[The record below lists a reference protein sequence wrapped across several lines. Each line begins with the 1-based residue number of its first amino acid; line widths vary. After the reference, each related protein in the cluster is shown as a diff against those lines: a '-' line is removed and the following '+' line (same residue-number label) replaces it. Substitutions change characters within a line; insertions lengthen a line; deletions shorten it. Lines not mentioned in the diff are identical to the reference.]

1 MRGNKS
7 RVKLLIALS
16 ILVLSPMSLVLR
28 AQATTPTLSTN
39 ADTFKIG
46 ETVSFSG
53 ENYEPVGS
61 TYRLNI
67 TYGSVV
73 YSVLEF
79 VSTDS
84 SGIPEG
90 VSWVVPAGVPSGTY
104 LATVYNITDPTNST
118 TYNQEVAN
126 KTFLVNAGSLVS
138 DKFEYFVDEPVEFS
152 GEGYTPEG
160 TNYTLEIVLNGT
172 VVATVPFTSNGNGS
186 IPDGVFWQIPFDAGN
201 GTCIATSYNNTTPS
215 IGTALATTE
224 FFINAT
230 EAGRIGA
237 ITEELEQLTETI
249 NSSVEDVNVSLIQ
262 KLNVTARKVDQ
273 AITWLG
279 QGKTKVA
286 TNMLNAARNALE
298 AFIHEVEA
306 QRGKHIDEEI
316 ADQLIG
322 EANAIIAKIDLV
334 IPSTSHSGD
343 KGQGHQLEAPPVGQH
358 TTDDEEPKGKGKN
371 NGKGKG
377 SKDD

>member
-1 MRGNKS
+1 M
-7 RVKLLIALS
+7 IALS

-39 ADTFKIG
+39 VDTFKIG

-79 VSTDS
+79 VSTNS

-118 TYNQEVAN
+118 TYNQEVVN
-126 KTFLVNAGSLVS
+126 KTFLVSAGTLVS
-138 DKFEYFVDEPVEFS
+138 DRSEYFVDEPVTFS
-152 GEGYTPEG
+152 GAGYTPEG
-160 TNYTLEIVLNGT
+160 TNYTIEIVLNGT

-186 IPDGVFWQIPFDAGN
+186 IPSGIFWQIPFDADN
-201 GTCIATSYNNTTPS
+201 GTYVATSYNSTAPS
-215 IGTALATTE
+215 VGVPIATTE
-224 FFINAT
+224 FFVNAT

-237 ITEELEQLTETI
+237 VTEELEQLTDII
-249 NSSVEDVNVSLIQ
+249 NSSVEDVNASLIQ
-262 KLNVTARKVDQ
+262 KLNATARKVDQ
-273 AITWLG
+273 AIAWLG
-279 QGKTKVA
+279 QGKTRVA
-286 TNMLNAARNALE
+286 TNMLNAARNVLT

-306 QRGKHIDEEI
+306 QRGKHIDEEV

-334 IPSTSHSGD
+334 MPSTPHSGNR
-343 KGQGHQLEAPPVGQH
+343 GQGHQLEAPPVNQH
-358 TTDDEEPKGKGKN
+358 TTDSDELKGKGKN

-377 SKDD
+377 PKND